1 MKSKGLWRRLLGRVA
16 GEISA
21 LRGPYWVEPITLS
34 SYALDSTRVNYVLA
48 RQLYNNTNE
57 KYKLGAGFAKP
68 IINTTVGFMGV
79 PYFRHDN
86 VEVQVELDSIANKW
100 AGKFIRINRNTL
112 RDGDCFVRI
121 ERKPS
126 RYDDKNLVFE
136 LTLIP
141 PEDVVPIPDP
151 LLGGYQKVYIKHHI
165 PLYDPNGNRRGES
178 IITEIITKDTIEYI
192 VDGKAPLEVQ
202 GLSREK
208 ENPWGFIPIVHFRN
222 EAEEYQ
228 LFGVSELEPVE
239 PFFKAYHD
247 TMLFAVQGAKMF
259 ARPKVKFKL
268 QSVERFLNDN
278 FSKEEIEAGRIRFAD
293 KEIFFLQEGDDIS
306 FITADSGLEA
316 ITTLLKFI
324 FFCIVDVSE
333 TPEFAFGTAVQSSK
347 ASVSEQMVPLSRKIR
362 RKRAMFEEGYKELI
376 EMYLAMLK
384 KVKNIDVEY
393 EVEVGWEEVNPRNDR
408 EIADTINTMVSGL
421 VNGVQA
427 GIISAQSAAEFLREY
442 IPSML
447 PWNDPEGDED
457 ERRRV
462 KQTFSLLQR
471 LQDMAGLEL
480 EEE

>member
-1 MKSKGLWRRLLGRVA
+1 MNKSLLGRLWNRVK
-16 GEISA
+16 GEVSI
-21 LRGPYWVEPITLS
+21 LRNPYWVEPINLS
-34 SYALDSTRVNYVLA
+34 SYTLDSSRVNYTLA

-79 PYFRHDN
+79 PHFKHDN
-86 VEVQVELDSIANKW
+86 VEVQAELERVSERW
-100 AGKFIRINRNTL
+100 SGKFIRINRNTL

-126 RYDDKNLVFE
+126 KFDKNLIFE
-136 LTLIP
+136 LTLLP
-141 PEDVVPIPDP
+141 PEDVIPIPDP
-151 LLGGYQKVYIKHHI
+151 INGGYQRVYIKHHV
-165 PLYDPNGNRRGES
+165 PLYDVNGNKIGEN
-178 IITEIITKDTIEYI
+178 IITEVITKDTIEFI
-192 VDGKAPLEVQ
+192 VDGRAPLELQ
-202 GLSREK
+202 GLSGER
-208 ENPWGFIPIVHFRN
+208 ENPWGFIPILHFKN

-228 LFGVSELEPVE
+228 IFGVSELEPVE

-247 TMLFAVQGAKMF
+247 TMLFAVQGARLF

-268 QSVERFLNDN
+268 QSVERFLNVN

-347 ASVSEQMVPLSRKIR
+347 ASVSEQMVPLARKIR
-362 RKRAMFEEGYKELI
+362 RKRAIFEEFYKELI
-376 EMYLAMLK
+376 EMYLAMWG
-384 KVKNIDVEY
+384 KVENMNVKYD
-393 EVEVGWEEVNPRNDR
+393 VEVGWEEVNPRNDK
-408 EIADTINTMVSGL
+408 EVADTISTMINGL

-447 PWNDPEGDED
+447 PWADPEGAED
-457 ERRRV
+457 EKRRI
-462 KQTFSLLQR
+462 KSTFALLQR
-471 LQDMAGLEL
+471 LQEGAGLEL
-480 EEE
+480 DEE